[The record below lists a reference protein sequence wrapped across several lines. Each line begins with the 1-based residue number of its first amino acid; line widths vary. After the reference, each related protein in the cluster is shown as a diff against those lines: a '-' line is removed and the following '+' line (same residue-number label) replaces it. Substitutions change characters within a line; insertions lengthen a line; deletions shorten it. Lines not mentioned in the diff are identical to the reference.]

1 MTTVLPGVVQVC
13 EAQSGKA
20 HDLDIPAAC
29 SVRELRDA
37 MRRAADGDLA
47 DVPGAQA
54 TATPPHPGARFELLC
69 IDEASDDAPVRL
81 EDGRWLTHYK
91 LPHEEKKVFAFR
103 LDERT
108 RVGAELHDLALHS
121 SSLAMSSSTA
131 PLGRS
136 GLLRLSGSEDGDS
149 ARLDEAKVPAEVREL
164 ARAANEMADRE
175 TRLAARLALA
185 RRQVDTSVT
194 APDILADSPVLHPSP
209 ESPHHLV
216 WNLAWP
222 AVRMTVAR
230 RQL

>member
-103 LDERT
+103 LDART

-136 GLLRLSGSEDGDS
+136 GLLRLSGSENGDS
-149 ARLDEAKVPAEVREL
+149 SGKDSRPQRATATGPNKTGPRGRRTASVVLRIIARHAFGAIS
-164 ARAANEMADRE
+164 A
-175 TRLAARLALA
+175 T
-185 RRQVDTSVT
+185 
-194 APDILADSPVLHPSP
+194 
-209 ESPHHLV
+209 
-216 WNLAWP
+216 
-222 AVRMTVAR
+222 
-230 RQL
+230 